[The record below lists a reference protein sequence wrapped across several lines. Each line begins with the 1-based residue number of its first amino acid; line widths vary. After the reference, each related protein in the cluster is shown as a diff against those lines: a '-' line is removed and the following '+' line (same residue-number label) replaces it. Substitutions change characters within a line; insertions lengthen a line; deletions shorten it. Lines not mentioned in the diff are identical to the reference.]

1 MRHKLAAA
9 NYKTSMQSDSIGSRE
24 KRLERLVYLLAFLVF
39 LLAGMLYIEKYQPD
53 FWKLGQSQE
62 TFVENAKE
70 RLDSISKQLQVRMIQ
85 IKRLGGRVNELEK
98 ARLQILG
105 DQKELAEHPEM
116 GPEEFQKKLA
126 YYLRLLGLK
135 DQEIKKL
142 RRENVFLLARNDS
155 LSREAK
161 LLQDGLSNVQKALRD
176 SSATFGIEKRE
187 LNERSRVLE
196 VRNQELAEKVSVAAA
211 LRAEGVNVYAIS
223 SRGKESGMQ
232 GQKAKRIDKIRVI
245 FHLQNNSLATREIK
259 TIYLRIIEPTGNTLS
274 DYALG
279 SGTVLFKGKELVYTA
294 KQRIFY
300 ENNHQSVEFIYP
312 RSTPY
317 REGKHEI
324 ELYAEGFLIGLG
336 TFEVR

>member
-1 MRHKLAAA
+1 M
-9 NYKTSMQSDSIGSRE
+9 SSRE
-24 KRLERLVYLLAFLVF
+24 KRLERLVYLLTVLVF
-39 LLAGMLYIEKYQPD
+39 LLAGLLYIEKYQPN
-53 FWKLGQSQE
+53 FWASEQGQE
-62 TFVENAKE
+62 DFVEDAQA
-70 RLDSISKQLQVRMIQ
+70 RLDSISQQLQVRMVQ

-98 ARLQILG
+98 ARLQIEG

-116 GPEEFQKKLA
+116 GQAAFQKKLA

-142 RRENVFLLARNDS
+142 RRENVVLIARNDS

-161 LLQDGLSNVQKALRD
+161 LLQDGLTNVQKALRD
-176 SSATFGIEKRE
+176 SSATFGIEKKE
-187 LNERSRVLE
+187 LSERSRVLE
-196 VRNQELAEKVSVAAA
+196 VRNQELTEKVTVAAA

-223 SRGKESGMQ
+223 TRGKETGV
-232 GQKAKRIDKIRVI
+232 QKAKRIDKIRVI
-245 FHLQNNSLATREIK
+245 FHLQNNPLATREIK

-279 SGTVLFKGKELVYTA
+279 SGTVMFKGKELVYTA

-300 ENNHQSVEFIYP
+300 ENNHQSVEFIYA
-312 RSTPY
+312 RSTAY

-324 ELYAEGFLIGLG
+324 ELYSEGFLIGLG

>member
-1 MRHKLAAA
+1 
-9 NYKTSMQSDSIGSRE
+9 MQSDSIGSRE
-24 KRLERLVYLLAFLVF
+24 KRLERLVYLLAFLVI
-39 LLAGMLYIEKYQPD
+39 LLAGMLYIEKYQPS
-53 FWKLGQSQE
+53 FWKLGKSQE
-62 TFVENAKE
+62 AFVENAKE

-142 RRENVFLLARNDS
+142 RRENVVLIARNDS

-176 SSATFGIEKRE
+176 SSATFGIEKKQ

-223 SRGKESGMQ
+223 ARGKESGMQ

-245 FHLQNNSLATREIK
+245 FHLQNNALATREIK
-259 TIYLRIIEPTGNTLS
+259 TVYLRIIEPTGNTLS

-279 SGTVLFKGKELVYTA
+279 SGTVLFKGRELVYTA

>member
-1 MRHKLAAA
+1 M
-9 NYKTSMQSDSIGSRE
+9 SSRE
-24 KRLERLVYLLAFLVF
+24 KRLERLVYLLTVMVF
-39 LLAGMLYIEKYQPD
+39 LLAGVLYIEKYQPN
-53 FWKLGQSQE
+53 FWALEQGQE
-62 TFVENAKE
+62 DFVEDAQA
-70 RLDSISKQLQVRMIQ
+70 RLDSVSQQLQVRMVQ

-98 ARLQILG
+98 ARLQIEG

-116 GPEEFQKKLA
+116 GQAAFQKKLA

-142 RRENVFLLARNDS
+142 RRENVVLIARNDS

-161 LLQDGLSNVQKALRD
+161 LLQDGLTNVQKALRD
-176 SSATFGIEKRE
+176 SSATFGIEKKE
-187 LNERSRVLE
+187 LSERSRVLE
-196 VRNQELAEKVSVAAA
+196 VRNQELTEKVTVAAA

-223 SRGKESGMQ
+223 TRGKETGV
-232 GQKAKRIDKIRVI
+232 QKAKRIDKIRVI
-245 FHLQNNSLATREIK
+245 FHLQNNPLATREIK

-279 SGTVLFKGKELVYTA
+279 SGTVMFKGKELVYTA

-300 ENNHQSVEFIYP
+300 ENNHQSVEFIYA
-312 RSTPY
+312 RSTAY

-324 ELYAEGFLIGLG
+324 ELYSEGFLIGLG